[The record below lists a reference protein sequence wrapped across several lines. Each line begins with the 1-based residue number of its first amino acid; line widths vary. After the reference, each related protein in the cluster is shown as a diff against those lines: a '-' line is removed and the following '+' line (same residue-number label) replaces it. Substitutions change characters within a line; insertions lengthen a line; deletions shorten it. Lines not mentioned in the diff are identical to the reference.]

1 MEKKYNFE
9 NLVLL
14 VGINPLPNYVVGKYF
29 LMNNPNLKKIWLVYS
44 EKQNEFG
51 TEEIAKKIR
60 DVFNKDI
67 FEFCPLEN
75 ISDARDIKRNV
86 ETNILEK
93 ISSSVHLNYTGGTKA
108 MAVHVYRAIEKYKNI
123 PEKSFSYLD
132 ARMFALTDDD
142 KGIVTEDL
150 RKSIDISL
158 EDLIKLHGYE
168 KYKEERNYLEWKDA
182 LHEFDLIIQ
191 AGKLKNYLDWKKRII
206 REIYYSNGEFEEKVN
221 EARKK
226 NSKGLDDFNNDPFK
240 QDIICVLNKIPTEH
254 SILDDTGNLWIP
266 DENINNKKYKT
277 RIFPAIDFLD
287 GKWLENYVYI
297 IINKALPKDIPI
309 SLNWKLK
316 KKKDGKDFELDII
329 TINGYQ
335 ICGISITTDQQEYLC
350 KSKGFEVFHRV
361 NQIGGDEAK
370 AILITCLT
378 HKSDKVDQVTK
389 MGDDL
394 KVETNS
400 NILVLGLED
409 LIKEEL
415 LPKITEFIG
424 LKETISVLR

>member
-14 VGINPLPNYVVGKYF
+14 VGTNPLPNYVVLKYF
-29 LMNNPNLKKIWLVYS
+29 LMDNPNLKRIWLVYS
-44 EKQNEFG
+44 EKHNDFG

-60 DVFNKDI
+60 YVFNKDI

-108 MAVHVYRAIEKYKNI
+108 MAVHVYRTIEKYKKI
-123 PEKSFSYLD
+123 HEKSFSYLD
-132 ARMFALTDDD
+132 AKMFVLTDDE

-168 KYKEERNYLEWKDA
+168 KYKEEGNYLEWKDA
-182 LHEFDLIIQ
+182 LHEFELIIQ
-191 AGKLKNYLDWKKRII
+191 AGKLQDYLDWKKRII
-206 REIYYSNGEFEEKVN
+206 REIYYSNGDFEEKVN
-221 EARKK
+221 EVRKK
-226 NSKGLDDFNNDPFK
+226 ISKGLDDFKNDPFK
-240 QDIICVLNKIPTEH
+240 QNIICVLNKIPTEH
-254 SILDDTGNLWIP
+254 SILDDKGNLWVP

-277 RIFPAIDFLD
+277 RIFSAIDFLD

-297 IINKALPKDIPI
+297 IINKKLSKDIHI

-316 KKKDGKDFELDII
+316 KETDGKDFELDII

-361 NQIGGDEAK
+361 TQIGGDEAK

-378 HKSDKVDQVTK
+378 CNRKNGDQITK

-394 KVETNS
+394 RVETNS

-409 LIKEEL
+409 LVKERL
-415 LPKITEFIG
+415 LTKIIEFIG
-424 LKETISVLR
+424 LKETI